1 MSQRDLTAELRAA
14 HTPVPPELRERVR
27 LCAAAAPQPRRSR
40 LPRIALLSNISWRRA
55 LVVAVP
61 VAAAVA
67 ATLVVTRPSHHPTAG
82 PLNEGAHFNAS
93 TPSVKRA
100 AVPFGTATK
109 SAGTATKSAGASTPL
124 APSPKRLQSYGAT
137 LTLREPD
144 QQALSRATQ
153 RAQQIV
159 GSLSGYARTI
169 SVTGGTARLVL
180 AVPRTHVQGALAR
193 LGKLGTI
200 VGESVHVQDLQAGA
214 NATDRTIARLQRQ
227 LRTLRTQT
235 QTPKVQRQIAAVTAH
250 VQRLQR
256 QQAATARK
264 AHYATIEL
272 RLATR
277 RAAAPVHHGHG
288 PLHGLGIAFRW
299 TGIGLVY
306 GLAFGVPLAL
316 LWLLIRWV
324 RRRRDDALISR
335 A

>member
-1 MSQRDLTAELRAA
+1 MSQRDLTAELRTA
-14 HTPVPPELRERVR
+14 HTPAPPELRERIRRV
-27 LCAAAAPQPRRSR
+27 AAAAPEPQRRR
-40 LPRIALLSNISWRRA
+40 LPNIALPAKISWRRV

-61 VAAAVA
+61 VTAAVA
-67 ATLVVTRPSHHPTAG
+67 ATVVVTRPSHHPTSA
-82 PLNEGAHFNAS
+82 PPNEGLHAEA

-100 AVPFGTATK
+100 AVPFGA
-109 SAGTATKSAGASTPL
+109 ATKSAGAAV

-153 RAQQIV
+153 KAQQIV
-159 GSLSGYARTI
+159 GSLSGFARTI
-169 SVTGGTARLVL
+169 SVTGGTAHLVL
-180 AVPRTHVQGALAR
+180 EVPRTHVQEGLAR

-214 NATDRTIARLQRQ
+214 NATDRTIARLQGR
-227 LRTLRTQT
+227 LRTLRAEAQT
-235 QTPKVQRQIAAVTAH
+235 SKVQRQIAAVTAR

-272 RLATR
+272 RLATK

-288 PLHGLGIAFRW
+288 PLHGLGVAFRW
-299 TGIGLVY
+299 TGIAIVY

>member
-14 HTPVPPELRERVR
+14 HIPVPPELRERIR
-27 LCAAAAPQPRRSR
+27 LIAAADPEPRRSR
-40 LPRIALLSNISWRRA
+40 LPRTTWRRV

-67 ATLVVTRPSHHPTAG
+67 ATVVVTRPGHHHPSAAPSDHG
-82 PLNEGAHFNAS
+82 EILSA
-93 TPSVKRA
+93 PSVKRA
-100 AVPFGTATK
+100 AVPFGSAK
-109 SAGTATKSAGASTPL
+109 SSGAGAAV

-144 QQALSRATQ
+144 QQALSRTTQ
-153 RAQQIV
+153 KAQQIV

-180 AVPRTHVQGALAR
+180 EVPRTHVQEALAR

-214 NATDRTIARLQRQ
+214 NATDRTIAGLQRR
-227 LRTLRTQT
+227 LRALRAQP
-235 QTPKVQRQIAAVTAH
+235 QTPTAQRQIAAVTAH
-250 VQRLQR
+250 VERLQR

-272 RLATR
+272 RLATK
-277 RAAAPVHHGHG
+277 RAAAPVQHGHG
-288 PLHGLGIAFRW
+288 PLHGLGVAFRW

-306 GLAFGVPLAL
+306 GLAFGVPLAV
-316 LWLLIRWV
+316 LWLVVRWV
-324 RRRRDDALISR
+324 RRRREEALISR